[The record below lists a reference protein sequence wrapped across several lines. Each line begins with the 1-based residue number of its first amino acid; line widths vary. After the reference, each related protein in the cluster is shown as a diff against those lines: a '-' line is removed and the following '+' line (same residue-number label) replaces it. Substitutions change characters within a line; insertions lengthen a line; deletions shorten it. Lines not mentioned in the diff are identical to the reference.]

1 LTAEEK
7 QKAAEQSA
15 TGKRINLKIGGET
28 TRNQFSEQF
37 AGPYFQRLEYK
48 PLENGQHERSE
59 RQDQK
64 IIFWDWTKLKTMIN
78 CTPVMNAQET
88 MKRHW
93 G

>member
-15 TGKRINLKIGGET
+15 TGKRINLKIGDET

-48 PLENGQHERSE
+48 PLENGQHERWQKKGIKHE
-59 RQDQK
+59 RK
-64 IIFWDWTKLKTMIN
+64 NHLLLPK
-78 CTPVMNAQET
+78 
-88 MKRHW
+88 
-93 G
+93 GY